1 MSSSLPLWA
10 SRHLVSSVNT
20 RINLYHA
27 ERIPRHHPLVIVSNH
42 RSFLDP
48 ALLMV
53 ALNQPIRFAC
63 HRYMAQ
69 VPLLKTIVEQ
79 MGAFS
84 LDVTNAAGERQG
96 SKRKALF
103 DKASQFLSAGDV
115 VGIFPEGAQPMVH
128 ETEPDYLGSFHRG
141 FAHLLLRSPIPQVTI
156 LPVAIA
162 SRQESIHPAF
172 PVRLLH
178 WFDPSEPLF
187 DQNGWH
193 PLVVYHAVNVVVG
206 TPITINA
213 DDQRGYQGK
222 QGRIL
227 SRKLTQHCQAEVHR
241 LLEQGLAL

>member
-1 MSSSLPLWA
+1 MMSSF
-10 SRHLVSSVNT
+10 NT
-20 RINLYHA
+20 HINVYHA
-27 ERIPRHHPLVIVSNH
+27 ERIPRDKPVVIVSNH

-53 ALNQPIRFAC
+53 SVNQSIRFAC

-69 VPLLKTIVEQ
+69 VPLLRDVVTQ

-84 LDVTNAAGERQG
+84 LDPVETAQG
-96 SKRKALF
+96 QRGSRRKALF
-103 DKASQFLSAGDV
+103 ETASQFLSAGDV

-128 ETEPDYLGSFHRG
+128 ETPPDHLGAFHRG
-141 FAHLLLRSPIPQVTI
+141 FAHLLLRSPVPQVTI

-193 PLVVYHAVNVVVG
+193 PLVVYHAVNVMVG
-206 TPITINA
+206 NPITINA
-213 DDQRGYQGK
+213 DDQQSYQGK

-227 SRKLTQHCQAEVHR
+227 SRKLTRHCQAEVHG
-241 LLEQGLAL
+241 LLEEGLAL

>member
-1 MSSSLPLWA
+1 MASPLPLWA
-10 SRHLVSSVNT
+10 SRHMVSSFNT
-20 RINLYHA
+20 QINVYHA
-27 ERIPRHHPLVIVSNH
+27 ERIPHDSPVVIVSNH

-53 ALNQPIRFAC
+53 ALDQTIRFAC

-69 VPLLKTIVEQ
+69 VPLLKDVVKQ

-84 LDVTNAAGERQG
+84 LDGVDGAERTTG
-96 SKRKALF
+96 SKRRALF
-103 DKASQFLSAGDV
+103 EKASQFLSAGDV

-128 ETEPDYLGSFHRG
+128 QTEPDYLGAFHRG

-162 SRQESIHPAF
+162 SRQESTHPAF

-193 PLVVYHAVNVVVG
+193 PLVVYHAVNVMVG
-206 TPITINA
+206 KPITINA
-213 DDQRGYQGK
+213 DDQQRYQGK
-222 QGRIL
+222 QGRLL
-227 SRKLTQHCQAEVHR
+227 SRHLTRQCHTEV
-241 LLEQGLAL
+241 QGLLAEGLNL

>member
-1 MSSSLPLWA
+1 MMSSF
-10 SRHLVSSVNT
+10 NT
-20 RINLYHA
+20 RINVYHA
-27 ERIPRHHPLVIVSNH
+27 ERIPRDQPVVIVSNH

-53 ALNQPIRFAC
+53 AVNQSIRFAC

-69 VPLLKTIVEQ
+69 VPLLRDVVTQ

-84 LDVTNAAGERQG
+84 LDPVETAQG
-96 SKRKALF
+96 QTGSRRKALVE
-103 DKASQFLSAGDV
+103 KASQFLSAGDV

-128 ETEPDYLGSFHRG
+128 KTEPDHLGAFHRG

-193 PLVVYHAVNVVVG
+193 PLVVYHAVNVMVG
-206 TPITINA
+206 TPITVNA
-213 DDQRGYQGK
+213 DDQQGFQGK

-227 SRKLTQHCQAEVHR
+227 SRKLTQQCQTDVHH
-241 LLEQGLAL
+241 LLEQGLTL

>member
-1 MSSSLPLWA
+1 MIPQLPLWA
-10 SRHLVSSVNT
+10 SQQTMASFNT
-20 RINLYHA
+20 RITVYHA
-27 ERIPRHHPLVIVSNH
+27 ERIPQNNPVVIVSNH

-63 HRYMAQ
+63 HRYMVQ
-69 VPLLKTIVEQ
+69 VPVLSELVGHMGGFALDAPRKGDGGKTQALVE
-79 MGAFS
+79 
-84 LDVTNAAGERQG
+84 
-96 SKRKALF
+96 
-103 DKASQFLSAGDV
+103 KASQFLSVGDV

-128 ETEPDYLGSFHRG
+128 QTEPDCLGRFHRG
-141 FAHLLLRSPIPQVTI
+141 FAHLLLRSPLPEVTI

-162 SRQESIHPAF
+162 SRRESTHSAF

-193 PLVVYHAVNVVVG
+193 PLVVYHTVNVMIGEPV
-206 TPITINA
+206 TITA
-213 DDQRGYQGK
+213 SDRHGYQGR

-227 SRKLTQHCQAEVHR
+227 SHHVTQQCQNDVHQ
-241 LLEQGLAL
+241 LLQQGLRL